1 MFKNQLI
8 NLKTIS
14 KVILVA
20 FMFVGVQVNE
30 AYAQEEVKEEKKEK
44 KKKEKKVKEV
54 KEEKDSGKITK
65 SDKKS
70 DIVKYR
76 RSSLHTMIIED
87 AKLPKI
93 DLILETFNTAPVPD
107 KYNDHTIENKLITI
121 AGADTS
127 AAAVAA
133 EAAKSKKEKRAD
145 DKDLSP
151 EISQFFESNKVANK
165 MMAKWFNRSLEGGFN
180 MSLIGERG
188 VYDASAQDAAAA
200 NSTERGEAML
210 ADAGEELI
218 GNSFVVVHH
227 TKFVSNEVAAKII
240 YDIAVASA
248 NKMGSLGEVGK
259 KLAKKGYEKARKGY
273 SVWTTAYLYQLQF
286 TDSIAAV
293 FYQNM
298 WMDDSSIDPTKKEM
312 FDKTDLFQ
320 LNLLGFQ
327 KAKALVTGLSKD
339 SDSEEAIVKK
349 ATLKSI
355 DAVYGKLQR
364 KFEAFRTKTPMV
376 SVDPIGAKI
385 GLKEGVKKGDKYE
398 VLEKQID
405 ADGKVKWKRKGTVTV
420 DKKNIWDNASE
431 EGELDTDGN
440 PIKTQDI
447 KFTHFKGKGKYYPG
461 MLLRQI
467 N

>member
-1 MFKNQLI
+1 MLLIQLI
-8 NLKTIS
+8 KIKTAFKI
-14 KVILVA
+14 VLVGFILL
-20 FMFVGVQVNE
+20 GVQLNE
-30 AYAQEEVKEEKKEK
+30 IYAQEEVKEKKEP
-44 KKKEKKVKEV
+44 
-54 KEEKDSGKITK
+54 GKIVK
-65 SDKKS
+65 GNKKS
-70 DIVKYR
+70 DILKYR

-93 DLILETFNTAPVPD
+93 DLILKTFNEAPVPD
-107 KYNDHTIENKLITI
+107 KYNDHTIKNKLITI
-121 AGADTS
+121 ASADTS
-127 AAAVAA
+127 V
-133 EAAKSKKEKRAD
+133 EAKGIEATKSKKEKKAE
-145 DKDLSP
+145 DKDMSP
-151 EISQFFESNKVANK
+151 EINHFFAENKVANK
-165 MMAKWFNRSLEGGFN
+165 MMAKWFNRSLKGGFN
-180 MSLIGERG
+180 MNLIGERG
-188 VYDASAQDAAAA
+188 IYDASAQDVAAA

-227 TKFVSNEVAAKII
+227 TKFVSNEVAAKTI
-240 YDIAVASA
+240 YDIAVARSE
-248 NKMGSLGEVGK
+248 KMGELGESIK
-259 KLAKKGYEKARKGY
+259 DIAKAAYDKAKEGY

-286 TDSIAAV
+286 TDSISAV

-298 WMDDSSIDPTKKEM
+298 WMDDSNIDPTRKEM
-312 FDKTDLFQ
+312 FDNTDLFQ
-320 LNLLGFQ
+320 LKLLGFQ
-327 KAKALVTGLSKD
+327 KAKALVTGLSQD
-339 SDSEEAIVKK
+339 SDSEESIIQK

-385 GLKEGVKKGDKYE
+385 GLKEGVQKGDKYE

-420 DKKNIWDNASE
+420 DKRKIWDNTLDDN
-431 EGELDTDGN
+431 EGPLDENGN
-440 PIKTQDI
+440 PIVDESEI

>member
-1 MFKNQLI
+1 MSKNQLI

-14 KVILVA
+14 KLALVA
-20 FMFVGVQVNE
+20 FMFAGVQVNE
-30 AYAQEEVKEEKKEK
+30 AYAQEEVKE
-44 KKKEKKVKEV
+44 KKEKKVKEKKV

-65 SDKKS
+65 SDKNS

-87 AKLPKI
+87 AKLPRI
-93 DLILETFNTAPVPD
+93 DLILKTFNAAPVPD
-107 KYNDHTIENKLITI
+107 KYNDHTIESKLITI
-121 AGADTS
+121 AGPDTS
-127 AAAVAA
+127 AAALIA
-133 EAAKSKKEKRAD
+133 ESEKSKKEKKAEG
-145 DKDLSP
+145 KDMSP
-151 EISQFFESNKVANK
+151 EITQFFADNKVANK
-165 MMAKWFNRSLEGGFN
+165 MMAKWFNRSPEGGFN
-180 MSLIGERG
+180 MNLIGERG
-188 VYDASAQDAAAA
+188 LYDASAQDAAVA
-200 NSTERGEAML
+200 NSTERGAAML
-210 ADAGEELI
+210 ADAGEDLI

-227 TKFVSNEVAAKII
+227 TKFVSNEVAAKAALT
-240 YDIAVASA
+240 IATALASKMPGALQKGAQSVAQKA
-248 NKMGSLGEVGK
+248 
-259 KLAKKGYEKARKGY
+259 YEKARQGY
-273 SVWTTAYLYQLQF
+273 SVKTTAYLYQLQF

-298 WMDDSSIDPTKKEM
+298 WMDDSSIDAVKKEM

-320 LNLLGFQ
+320 LKLLGFQ

-339 SDSEEAIVKK
+339 SQGEEAIVQK
-349 ATLKSI
+349 ATIKSI

-376 SVDPIGAKI
+376 SADPIGAKI
-385 GLKEGVKKGDKYE
+385 GLKEGVEKGDKYE

-420 DKKNIWDNASE
+420 DKKNIWDNVSE
-431 EGELDTDGN
+431 EGDLDEDGN
-440 PIKTQDI
+440 LIKKQDI

>member
-1 MFKNQLI
+1 MFKKQLF
-8 NLKTIS
+8 NYKTIS
-14 KVILVA
+14 KVALVA

-30 AYAQEEVKEEKKEK
+30 AYAQDEVKEEKKEK
-44 KKKEKKVKEV
+44 KKKV

-65 SDKKS
+65 SDKQS

-93 DLILETFNTAPVPD
+93 DLILETFNNAPVPD
-107 KYNDHTIENKLITI
+107 KYNDHTIANKLITI
-121 AGADTS
+121 ADADTS
-127 AAAVAA
+127 AEAVAA
-133 EAAKSKKEKRAD
+133 EAAKSNKEKKAE
-145 DKDLSP
+145 DKDMTP
-151 EISQFFESNKVANK
+151 EINQFFADNKVANK
-165 MMAKWFNRSLEGGFN
+165 MMAKWFNRSPEGGFN
-180 MSLIGERG
+180 MDLIGERG

-227 TKFVSNEVAAKII
+227 TKFVSNEVAAAAALSVAKVAASRLPGMAQKA
-240 YDIAVASA
+240 AVAGA
-248 NKMGSLGEVGK
+248 Q
-259 KLAKKGYEKARKGY
+259 KLYEKARQGY

-298 WMDDSSIDPTKKEM
+298 WMDNSSIDPAKKDM
-312 FDKTDLFQ
+312 FDNTDLFQ

-339 SDSEEAIVKK
+339 SQDESAIVQK
-349 ATLKSI
+349 ATIKSI

-385 GLKEGVKKGDKYE
+385 GLKEGVEKGDKYE

-405 ADGKVKWKRKGTVTV
+405 EDGKVKWKRKGVVVV
-420 DKKNIWDNASE
+420 DKKNIWDNVSDEDEVDE
-431 EGELDTDGN
+431 EGN
-440 PIKTQDI
+440 PVKKQDI

-461 MLLRQI
+461 MLMRQI